1 MRRRKL
7 LVTGAF
13 AWRPE
18 ELAELEQAGY
28 DLTCLQEEWGTL
40 PPDAAQAE
48 AVVCNGLFLYH
59 RLEKFPVLRT
69 IQLTSAGLDRVDLP
83 EIRRRGI
90 ALFQAEDAYAIPM
103 AEWILLR
110 VLELYK
116 QARRLEENQRAHR
129 WEKVRQLPELA
140 GKRVLII
147 GAGHV
152 GRAAARRFRAFEAVV
167 TGVSLSGRPLPEF
180 TQVYPAER
188 LDELLP
194 LADILVLALPLN
206 ECTRGLLDARRLH
219 MLPAGALVVNVSRGG
234 LLDQSALADALV
246 QGHVFGAA
254 LDVFDQEPLPGDS
267 PLWDMERVLISS
279 HNSFEGTGN
288 HERLWRVIR
297 KNLIQGVERS

>member
-18 ELAELEQAGY
+18 ELAELERAGY
-28 DLTCLQEEWGTL
+28 DLTCLQEERGAL

-48 AVVCNGLFLYH
+48 AVVCNSLFLYH
-59 RLEKFPVLRT
+59 SLEKFPVLRA

-140 GKRVLII
+140 GKRVLIV
-147 GAGHV
+147 GTGHV

-180 TQVYPAER
+180 TQVYPAEH

-234 LLDQSALADALV
+234 LLDQSALMDALA

-267 PLWDMERVLISS
+267 PLWDMERVLLSS

-288 HERLWRVIR
+288 HERLWRVIC